1 MNLVFPQL
9 PCFELTIP
17 NQGKTLNCGY
27 WVLYYCFLL
36 IQFELP
42 LQYLSDVLFMTT
54 SRFDS
59 FKSIVKG
66 LCDEIF
72 KKGCEM
78 VRLSVIN
85 KD

>member
-9 PCFELTIP
+9 PCFEITVP
-17 NQGKTLNCGY
+17 KQGKTLNCEY

-42 LQYLSDVLFMTT
+42 LQYLSDVLFMTQ
-54 SRFDS
+54 SLFDS
-59 FKSIVKG
+59 FKSIVKE

-78 VRLSVIN
+78 IRFSVIK